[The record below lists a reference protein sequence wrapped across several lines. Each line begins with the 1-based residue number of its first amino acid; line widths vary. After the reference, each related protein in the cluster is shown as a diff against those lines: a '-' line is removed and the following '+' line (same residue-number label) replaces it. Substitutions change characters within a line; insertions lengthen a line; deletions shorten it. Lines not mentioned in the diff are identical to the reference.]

1 MLGGF
6 WVGLL
11 LGVNRLGV
19 HDFEARVVV
28 ALSHELAGN
37 KVHPVLRLVKHTE
50 NHVPIHF
57 EADGD
62 FKLLRHWFGLSLVV
76 GWVAGMSEVKSA
88 VPTKVPTKEKAYK
101 QREKRLCRIR
111 K

>member
-62 FKLLRHWFGLSLVV
+62 FKLLRHWFGLSLVAPV
-76 GWVAGMSEVKSA
+76 CR
-88 VPTKVPTKEKAYK
+88 VPNIVRWFGSWSVWSGPDEAP
-101 QREKRLCRIR
+101 LS
-111 K
+111 